1 MKGNIPLS
9 VYHLIFMTTKTMYSC
24 TKCDAQFPKWQG
36 RCTECGSWGTL
47 TLGSDEKSSTA
58 EIKVKPA
65 EVVRLADI
73 EINENF
79 KRLVTSIEE
88 IDRVFGGGIVTGS
101 LTLLSGEPGIG
112 KSTLVAQIADALGK
126 HHTILYSSG
135 EESLGQVKMRLER
148 LHCDLKNFNFVNAT
162 DIEKI
167 LATVEVQSPELVI
180 IDSIQTV
187 QTSAVAQEAGSL
199 NQIRAV
205 AVRCLEVAKRRN
217 IAFIIIGHITK
228 DGSIAGPKSL
238 EHLVD
243 TVLYLEQETAR
254 GYQLLRASKNRFGS
268 TNELGVF
275 EMTQAG
281 FKEITNPSA
290 IFLDETV
297 SRASGSATSCI
308 IEGTRPF
315 LIEVQALVTKTIFG
329 YPQRKTSGFDLN
341 RLQVLAAVI
350 NKRTKCTIIN
360 QDIILNIVGGI
371 KITDTGLDLAVAG
384 AIISSLLDKPLDRHM
399 LLLGEIGLGGEIRPI
414 SHLHNRL
421 KEATKMGFK
430 KIITPATQEVKTIK
444 TTTVKTLN
452 EAINAFWT

>member
-1 MKGNIPLS
+1 MA
-9 VYHLIFMTTKTMYSC
+9 TKTVYTC
-24 TKCDAQFPKWQG
+24 TKCDTQFPKWQG

-47 TLGSDEKSSTA
+47 TLGVEEKSATPQTTT
-58 EIKVKPA
+58 KPA
-65 EVVRLADI
+65 EVVRLADV
-73 EINENF
+73 EVGENF
-79 KRLVTSIEE
+79 QRLATGIAE

-126 HHTILYSSG
+126 QHGIMYTSG
-135 EESLGQVKMRLER
+135 EESLGQVKLRLER
-148 LHCDLKNFNFVNAT
+148 LNCNLKNFNFVNAT
-162 DIEKI
+162 DIDKI
-167 LATVEVQSPELVI
+167 LAAVETQTPELVI

-187 QTSAVAQEAGSL
+187 QTSLVPQEAGSL

-217 IAFIIIGHITK
+217 IAFILIGHITK
-228 DGSIAGPKSL
+228 DGAIAGPKSL

-275 EMTQAG
+275 EMTQTG

-315 LIEVQALVTKTIFG
+315 LVEVQALVTKTVFG

-350 NKRTKCTIIN
+350 NKRTKFNITT

-371 KITDTGLDLAVAG
+371 KITDTGLDLAVAA
-384 AIISSLLDKPLDRHM
+384 AIISSLLDKPLDAQT
-399 LLLGEIGLGGEIRPI
+399 LVLGEVGLGGEIRPI
-414 SHLHNRL
+414 AHLHNRL
-421 KEATKMGFK
+421 KEASKMGFK
-430 KIITPATQEVKTIK
+430 KIITPPTQEVTKIKTI
-444 TTTVKTLN
+444 TVKNLE
-452 EAINAFWT
+452 EAIAAFWN